1 MKHKVK
7 KWKLKKILILLLTG
21 FLIFNFAGCT
31 KKTQDTAVQK
41 TVTGIQHSEP
51 QRQPE
56 IQDSS
61 TDTAAPKAEPESLAL
76 SLPEKETAEK
86 VIESNPVN
94 PDTVTEEQD
103 PIIPPVSIETDKP
116 VPVEI
121 EPEAESPAQIEQTEP
136 VPDKKEAE
144 IQITEELPKL
154 SVSNIAEEAVEP
166 PLPAPPPPDLQSAEA
181 VNRPELIPTEEPAVD
196 KAVILGKTADI
207 SITTPA
213 TPFYYRSELNIT
225 GSLSGIPSGAE
236 LNWNIPETELA
247 GELERTGQD
256 SFKAV
261 IDLTNIEGTQVC
273 RVAAYIDDKILAED
287 LLVLVDDNRGPY
299 IEFLTPDQTEFS
311 RDVIISGRIKDSAE
325 SSSFNEV
332 KTFKMTCLNTS
343 EIFTIDFTDEGFFN
357 FPLNR
362 LSGNFS
368 LSPSV
373 LLQFTAEDF
382 NNNISSDYL
391 TLYTSK
397 NSILFD
403 ITSPGNGTTFTDSI
417 SVSGKTEKV
426 QKISWNI
433 VGTGLSGTADVVS
446 GLYSFDVRTSGLGD
460 TALIKLSAESGTE
473 ISERFLKIYNSL
485 SGPLINIQQ
494 PVQGGFYKS
503 GIHVKGILS
512 APQNSISGIESVK
525 ALNWNIPGNT
535 GMTGSVFF
543 DENGG
548 FEFEIPIRK
557 YNGLLP
563 LEIFGEDFNGNT
575 GRKIFILSDGNI
587 PPDIN
592 ISSPSDNTKF
602 GAAINIAGTVK
613 DPYIGTSLEGIQFL
627 NYELTSIENY
637 SEQAIT
643 GTLQINDN
651 GTFAGYIPAYS
662 LNGKYQLKLDTESM
676 NGNSTSKIINIERG
690 DTGIGGLSLKYSG
703 NRITASWDSIN
714 EATSY
719 TFYLSDDRSDP
730 DNPGSV
736 KLTSSDAQIV
746 LSGIQPGL
754 LYRAKVTADTP
765 YGNLKS
771 DIAEILP
778 IEANTIKLNASGEFR
793 QISLSWNSIPG
804 SDSFDVY
811 RSESTDGDYVLISQ
825 VINDLKYTDRNVNF
839 GIEYFYRISP
849 SGYPEPGSKSSSATI
864 LKAPEE
870 RVKSL
875 DTLTS
880 FKPNSISISGNY
892 AYVAAGDSGLRIVDI
907 SDVSNMSV
915 TGSLELKSAENLIVS
930 GDYVYVACRENGI
943 AVVNILD
950 PVSPFLAGTKLTGN
964 ALDLAVD
971 RNTLYVADGD
981 SGLKIMDV
989 SDARF
994 PDRIASLSDS
1004 GSYALYMSGNQLFS
1018 ADTNALNVFDRSDSR
1033 NLQNIKT
1040 YPIGGIRD
1048 LEIIDTR
1055 LYTVSSDEGFIITD
1069 ITDITNP
1076 FRLSSFKLN
1085 SPLAVSVKDNFAYI
1099 ADGNS
1104 GLKIINV
1111 SNPVKPVIFDSYTS
1125 EPAVDLKPA
1134 GDNLVV
1140 AGSNGLT
1147 AIQTY
1152 LKGVSFSTG
1161 KDSFPGKVSSIHLSR
1176 TNALVSAKDGGLYL
1190 LDISSPSVQEHQS
1203 IKIADYGGPA
1213 VILDNSIYFSS
1224 GIEELAVLKTDGSNL
1239 SLNNTINTMPL
1250 SVSPTSPILKLS
1262 ASQNTA
1268 IASCGTAGVYFFT
1281 GEELIGH
1288 ISTTD
1293 ARDCTVIRKTPQ
1305 TTTAYIADRRD
1316 GLLVYDVTDFENI
1329 GLYTAKELNSPKF
1342 VSISGNTLYT
1352 GDKSGIHIFDIEI
1365 EQKPEEVGFIKT
1377 NYAED
1382 IFVSN
1387 ETLYIAEGYKGLSVY
1402 DTSNPATPVILSVCD
1417 TVYAADIEVYGDFA
1431 LIADIT
1437 GINYVKIF
1445 IPSWMQKKSR

>member
-1 MKHKVK
+1 MEIK
-7 KWKLKKILILLLTG
+7 KLLFLLLTG

-31 KKTQDTAVQK
+31 KNTQDVAVQK
-41 TVTGIQHSEP
+41 TVTGMQPSEAE
-51 QRQPE
+51 RQSE
-56 IQDSS
+56 AQESS
-61 TDTAAPKAEPESLAL
+61 TDTAAPEEEPESLAL
-76 SLPEKETAEK
+76 TVPEKETAEK
-86 VIESNPVN
+86 DIESNPTN
-94 PDTVTEEQD
+94 PDTVTEEKD
-103 PIIPPVSIETDKP
+103 PIIPPVSIETGKP

-121 EPEAESPAQIEQTEP
+121 EPEAESPAQIEQPEP
-136 VPDKKEAE
+136 VPFEKETE
-144 IQITEELPKL
+144 LQETEELPEL

-166 PLPAPPPPDLQSAEA
+166 PLPAPPPPDLQTAEA

-207 SITTPA
+207 RITTPA

-225 GSLSGIPSGAE
+225 GSLSGIPSDAV
-236 LNWNIPETELA
+236 LTWNIPETELA
-247 GELERTGQD
+247 GELERTGRD
-256 SFKAV
+256 GFKAI

-273 RVAAYIDDKILAED
+273 RVAAYADDKLMAED
-287 LLVLVDDNRGPY
+287 ILVMVDDNRGPY
-299 IEFLTPDQTEFS
+299 IEFTTPDQTEYS
-311 RDVIISGRIKDSAE
+311 RDLIISGRITDSAE
-325 SSSFNEV
+325 SSSVNEV
-332 KTFKMTCLNTS
+332 KDFKLTCLNTS
-343 EIFTIDFTDEGFFN
+343 EIYSIDFTEEGFFN
-357 FPLNR
+357 FPLNH
-362 LSGNFS
+362 LTGNFS
-368 LSPSV
+368 ESPSV

-391 TLYTSK
+391 TLYTSE
-397 NSILFD
+397 NSFLFN
-403 ITSPGNGTTFTDSI
+403 ITNPGNGTAFTDSI
-417 SVSGKTEKV
+417 SVSGESERV

-433 VGTGLSGTADVVS
+433 VGTGLSGTADVES
-446 GLYSFDVRTSGLGD
+446 GLYTFDVRTSGLGD
-460 TALIKLSAESGTE
+460 TALIKLNAHSGDE
-473 ISERFLKIYNSL
+473 ISELFLKIYNSQA
-485 SGPLINIQQ
+485 GPFIDIQQ

-503 GIHVKGILS
+503 GIHVKGRLS
-512 APQNSISGIESVK
+512 APQDSISGIESVK
-525 ALNWNIPGNT
+525 ALNWNIPGRT

-563 LEIFGEDFNGNT
+563 LEISAEDFNGNT

-587 PPDIN
+587 PPVIN

-602 GAAINIAGTVK
+602 GAAINITGTVI
-613 DPYIGTSLEGIQFL
+613 DPYRGTAIEGIQFL
-627 NYELTSIENY
+627 NYELTSTENY

-643 GTLQINDN
+643 GTLQLNDN
-651 GTFAGYIPAYS
+651 GAFAGYIPAYS
-662 LNGKYQLKLDTESM
+662 LNGKYQLKLDAQSI
-676 NGNSTSKIINIERG
+676 NGNTASRLINIERG

-730 DNPGSV
+730 DSSGSV
-736 KLTSSDAQIV
+736 KLTSSDSQIV

-754 LYRAKVTADTP
+754 LYRAKVTAETP

-771 DIAEILP
+771 DIAELLP
-778 IEANTIKLNASGEFR
+778 IDANTIKLNASGEFR

-804 SDSFDVY
+804 TDSFDVY
-811 RSESTDGDYVLISQ
+811 RSESLNGDYVLISQ
-825 VINDLKYTDRNVNF
+825 VVNDLKYTDRNVYF
-839 GIEYFYRISP
+839 GIDYFYRISP
-849 SGYPEPGSKSSSATI
+849 SGYPETASKSSSATI

-875 DTLTS
+875 DTLSS
-880 FKPNSISISGNY
+880 FKPNGISISGNY

-907 SDVSNMSV
+907 SDISNMSI
-915 TGSLELKSAENLIVS
+915 TGSLDLKSAESLIVS

-943 AVVNILD
+943 AVVNIID
-950 PVSPFLAGTKLTGN
+950 PVSPFLAGTKPTGN

-971 RNTLYVADGD
+971 RNTLYVADGA

-1004 GSYALYMSGNQLFS
+1004 GSYALYMSDNHLFS
-1018 ADTNALNVFDRSDSR
+1018 ADLNILNVFDRSDSR
-1033 NLQNIKT
+1033 NLENIKT
-1040 YPIGGIRD
+1040 YPISGISD
-1048 LEIIDTR
+1048 IDIIETR
-1055 LYTVSSDEGFIITD
+1055 LYTVSPNDGFIITD
-1069 ITDITNP
+1069 ITDIKNP
-1076 FRLSSFKLN
+1076 FRLSAFKLN
-1085 SPLAVSVKDNFAYI
+1085 SPSAVSVKDNFAYI

-1111 SNPVKPVIFDSYTS
+1111 SNPAKPVIFDSYTS

-1140 AGSNGLT
+1140 TGSNGLT
-1147 AIQTY
+1147 AIQTF
-1152 LKGVSFSTG
+1152 LKGVSFSIG
-1161 KDSFPGKVSSIHLSR
+1161 KDSFPGKVSSLHIDGTS
-1176 TNALVSAKDGGLYL
+1176 ALVSAKEGGLYL
-1190 LDISSPSVQEHQS
+1190 IDISSPSAKEHPS
-1203 IKIADYGGPA
+1203 MKIAAYGGPA

-1224 GIEELAVLKTDGSNL
+1224 GTEELAILKTDTANL
-1239 SLNNTINTMPL
+1239 SFNKNNNPAVLNT
-1250 SVSPTSPILKLS
+1250 SPTSSILKLS
-1262 ASQNTA
+1262 SSERTA
-1268 IASCGTAGVYFFT
+1268 IASCGSAGVYFFT
-1281 GEELIGH
+1281 DEKLIGH

-1293 ARDCTVIRKTPQ
+1293 ARDCAVIRKNPDTS
-1305 TTTAYIADRRD
+1305 TAYIADRRD
-1316 GLLVYDVTDFENI
+1316 GLLVYDISDFENS
-1329 GLYTAKELNSPKF
+1329 GMYTTIELNSPKF
-1342 VSISGNTLYT
+1342 VSISGNTLYA
-1352 GDKSGIHIFDIEI
+1352 GDKSGIHIFNIEI

-1387 ETLYIAEGYKGLSVY
+1387 KTLYIAEGYKGLSVY
-1402 DTSNPATPVILSVCD
+1402 DTSNPAAPVILSVCD
-1417 TVYAADIEVYGDFA
+1417 TVYAADIEVSGDYA